1 MVEWCVRFATAAT
14 MLCIGAVV
22 AATSLLPPTT
32 WMGASGAGWLL
43 VAAGGAFTM
52 LLPGAFTWLYLALA
66 RITHIERLR
75 NL

>member
-1 MVEWCVRFATAAT
+1 MATT

-32 WMGASGAGWLL
+32 WMGASEAGWLL
-43 VAAGGAFTM
+43 VAAGGVLAM
-52 LLPGAFTWLYLALA
+52 SLPGALTWLYLALA